1 MHLGWIVR
9 TPLDAPP
16 DKQNLYEVRARK
28 TRNPDVYRVV
38 LSPILGTREAGM
50 PEIEVGPIMK
60 WFSGSWTIPGDGLN
74 YHGVRGMASS
84 RYAAFHLLQAKGYI
98 GWDRRC

>member
-38 LSPILGTREAGM
+38 LSPILGTREAG
-50 PEIEVGPIMK
+50 IE
-60 WFSGSWTIPGDGLN
+60 
-74 YHGVRGMASS
+74 
-84 RYAAFHLLQAKGYI
+84 
-98 GWDRRC
+98 